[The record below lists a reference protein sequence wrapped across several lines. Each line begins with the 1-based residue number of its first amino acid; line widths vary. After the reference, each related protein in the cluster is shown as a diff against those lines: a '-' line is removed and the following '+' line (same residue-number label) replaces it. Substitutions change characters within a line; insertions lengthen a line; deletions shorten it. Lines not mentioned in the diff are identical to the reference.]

1 MKEVVVSKKAARELA
16 AGAVWVYRSD
26 IADKKRFIPGE
37 LVRVV
42 DERGRFLAVG
52 YINPNST
59 IAIRVL
65 SRKDEPID
73 AAFFERRLEIA
84 ESLRSP
90 LDATGVR
97 LVHSEAD
104 MLPGLIVDRY
114 DTILSVHFTT
124 AGMAAFRPVI
134 TDLLQKRYEPAG
146 MVVRFDETAAK
157 REGVEGFS
165 EEVGLVEPVI
175 ITENGVRFWVDAKEG
190 QKTGFYLDQR
200 KNRLILSQWLPEGG
214 SMLDCFS
221 NTGGFGLYG
230 AVKRKASVRLV
241 DVSEK
246 ALELARKNFE
256 LNGAKGEFVA
266 ANVFDYLREIRG
278 REVFDM
284 VVLDP
289 PSFAKT
295 KAQKDGALRGFK
307 DIAANG
313 VKVTKDGGYIALFSC
328 SHHIGLEDLRRV
340 MQKAAA
346 DNKKRLVVV
355 EHLFQDIDHPVVV
368 GIPNSLYLTG
378 LLCRVLQ

>member
-1 MKEVVVSKKAARELA
+1 
-16 AGAVWVYRSD
+16 
-26 IADKKRFIPGE
+26 
-37 LVRVV
+37 
-42 DERGRFLAVG
+42 
-52 YINPNST
+52 
-59 IAIRVL
+59 
-65 SRKDEPID
+65 
-73 AAFFERRLEIA
+73 
-84 ESLRSP
+84 
-90 LDATGVR
+90 
-97 LVHSEAD
+97 
-104 MLPGLIVDRY
+104 
-114 DTILSVHFTT
+114 
-124 AGMAAFRPVI
+124 
-134 TDLLQKRYEPAG
+134 
-146 MVVRFDETAAK
+146 
-157 REGVEGFS
+157 
-165 EEVGLVEPVI
+165 
-175 ITENGVRFWVDAKEG
+175 VRFWVDAKEG

-230 AVKRKASVRLV
+230 AVKRKANVRLV

-266 ANVFDYLREIRG
+266 ANVFDYLRQIRG
-278 REVFDM
+278 REAFDM

-295 KAQKDGALRGFK
+295 KAQKAGALRGFK

-328 SHHIGLEDLRRV
+328 SHHIGLEDLREV
-340 MQKAAA
+340 MQRAAA